1 MLFQILIIF
10 NVSLIFYFPQ
20 INISFV
26 YVSYILR
33 ISFVEDKV
41 KVGLSYEEG
50 YYWVG
55 IFYVILIL
63 EFQRGLCSLSGRLA
77 MIWQVWLQRLQSRL
91 HRDNIPRNCR
101 YDNYTIRAI
110 AEQLGRHMG
119 WLSQLLQ
126 AQLSRKW
133 Q

>member
-63 EFQRGLCSLSGRLA
+63 EFQRGLCSLGGRLA
-77 MIWQVWLQRLQSRL
+77 MRWQV
-91 HRDNIPRNCR
+91 
-101 YDNYTIRAI
+101 
-110 AEQLGRHMG
+110 
-119 WLSQLLQ
+119 
-126 AQLSRKW
+126 
-133 Q
+133 